1 MEEVRGQIFRDQ
13 TVVLDE
19 KNFIDCEFHNCE
31 LQYHGGAVTFL
42 ETAILGCRWSFGGAA
57 FRTLNLLQCF
67 GLQIPPDNAD
77 ADATPS

>member
-19 KNFIDCEFHNCE
+19 KNCG